1 MRFARIAVR
10 GCVAAAVVAAGVAFA
25 DDSGKALFEEKCRIC
40 HELERPLGQR
50 KSRAEWAATVT
61 RMKET
66 NGCPITD
73 EQAARIVDHLAEVR
87 GPLPKE

>member
-1 MRFARIAVR
+1 MGRT
-10 GCVAAAVVAAGVAFA
+10 AVVLFAAGLLAAGCARA
-25 DDSGKALFEEKCRIC
+25 DDAGKALFEEKCRIC

-50 KSRAEWAATVT
+50 KSRAGWTTTVT

-73 EQAARIVDHLAEVR
+73 EQAAKIIDYLTEIR
-87 GPLPKE
+87 GPLPR